1 MLYLHAVVN
10 MNILIWRCSKAY
22 GNLLVDVRVL
32 EVAHRL
38 PDYNIVVQ
46 LEESNRDLIPSDLK
60 LKCSV
65 IVIV

>member
-10 MNILIWRCSKAY
+10 MNILIWWCSKAY